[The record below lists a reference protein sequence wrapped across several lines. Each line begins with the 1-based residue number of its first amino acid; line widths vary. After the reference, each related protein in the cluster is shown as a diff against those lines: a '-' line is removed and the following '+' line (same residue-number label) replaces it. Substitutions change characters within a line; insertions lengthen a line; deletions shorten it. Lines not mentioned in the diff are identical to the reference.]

1 MGFSEFCRGMTS
13 EQVEYLK
20 KGEKTRLLRE
30 RFNKCD
36 DYLNVLR
43 PKEKNLPGSDERFEQ
58 WKVKD
63 SQ

>member
-30 RFNKCD
+30 RFNNLD
-36 DYLNVLR
+36 DSLYILR
-43 PKEKNLPGSDERFEQ
+43 PKEENLPEEEERFKI
-58 WKVKD
+58 WTLLN